1 MSVECTLKEWSNA
14 LKKAMHCTCN
24 PYKFFTFSA
33 KLLLAAGLLA
43 YAYLLPLEAEAA
55 KKYTPA
61 SLEEVMQ
68 VVKSHRGEVVI
79 LNVFASWCPP
89 CVQEAKTL
97 TQFYRKYPPESGIHL
112 YGVSLDD
119 DLNELEDFLADREIN
134 FPVYHCGQ
142 DFVDN
147 FEIETIPTLIVFDR
161 EGTLADYHLGI
172 ASMKELTDIMD
183 KYR

>member
-1 MSVECTLKEWSNA
+1 M
-14 LKKAMHCTCN
+14 KKATHYACN
-24 PYKFFTFSA
+24 TYKLFTFSA
-33 KLLLAAGLLA
+33 KLLLLAGLLA
-43 YAYLLPLEAEAA
+43 YACLMPLEAKAA
-55 KKYTPA
+55 EKYTPA
-61 SLEEVMQ
+61 TLEQVMQ
-68 VVKSHRGEVVI
+68 VVKSHRGEVVV

-97 TQFYRKYPPESGIHL
+97 TQFYQKYPPKSGIHL
-112 YGVSLDD
+112 YGISLDD
-119 DLNELEDFLADREIN
+119 DLKELENFLSERNIN

-147 FEIETIPTLIVFDR
+147 FEIETIPTLLVFDR
-161 EGTLADYHLGI
+161 EGVLADYHLGI